1 VITLDHHALE
11 GCDMV
16 VLKGRLVAS
25 ISGSIADEL
34 IAIFDDGRGVLH
46 IDMAGVEYIDSRGLS
61 VLVGVMRRVQKDDG
75 VFALVNVSDEVLAL
89 LELTRLSIGCSVWM
103 HRIAKWL
110 GDRSSHNDIRIA
122 TGTIR

>member
-89 LELTRLSIGCSVWM
+89 LELTRLRDVFDVLNVEPEGKSNV
-103 HRIAKWL
+103 A
-110 GDRSSHNDIRIA
+110 
-122 TGTIR
+122 